1 MAAEEANILPL
12 TSSTPSNYEYS
23 EPATHCA
30 YYKYSASQDVHFELF
45 IIQFRVSR
53 RDPLNA
59 ETLSRGRSK
68 PPLLLDSPTLLW
80 QAGSLTIRGLYRN
93 QWQLSQSLCL
103 RLFKWHCG
111 SRAQVRV
118 SAEKSAGEN
127 GPEDGML
134 PEGRRAE
141 RRAVERRATAQY
153 MCRLCQDFYSACPYN
168 IHTKMWTPEAH
179 RLLCPRG

>member
-1 MAAEEANILPL
+1 MRRFERPTIFWKVKDNRGESMAAEEANILPL

-30 YYKYSASQDVHFELF
+30 YYKYSASQDKHFELF

-68 PPLLLDSPTLLW
+68 PPLLLDSPTRLL
-80 QAGSLTIRGLYRN
+80 QAGSLTIRAVYRN

-118 SAEKSAGEN
+118 SAEKSAGRT
-127 GPEDGML
+127 GRWMACC
-134 PEGRRAE
+134 RRAE
-141 RRAVERRATAQY
+141 EQSGE
-153 MCRLCQDFYSACPYN
+153 Q
-168 IHTKMWTPEAH
+168 
-179 RLLCPRG
+179 